1 MRILIALPVAA
12 AAALACSPGTAQ
24 ESSPKPDDKI
34 VCKRNETYVTGSR
47 LSRPKKVCMKAS
59 EWKQTED
66 EKDRTLRKVQD
77 GRVSP
82 DQPATLGGGPG

>member
-1 MRILIALPVAA
+1 MRTLIALPVAVL
-12 AAALACSPGTAQ
+12 LAWGPAPAQ
-24 ESSPKPDDKI
+24 EPSDKPVDKI
-34 VCKRNETYVTGSR
+34 VCKRNETYMTGSR

-66 EKDRTLRKVQD
+66 EKDRTMRRVQD

-82 DQPATLGGGPG
+82 DQPGAAGGGPG

>member
-1 MRILIALPVAA
+1 MRVLIALPVAVA
-12 AAALACSPGTAQ
+12 VAWAPALAEEPSKQP
-24 ESSPKPDDKI
+24 EDKI
-34 VCKRNETYVTGSR
+34 ICKRNETYMTGSR

-66 EKDRTLRKVQD
+66 ETDRTMRKVQD

-82 DQPATLGGGPG
+82 EQPGSLGGGPG